1 MKKEEKKVI
10 NLLDILMIPVN
21 AISKILSM
29 LGIPIWIQM
38 TGTAIVIIMIIGIIV
53 KNAFDWR

>member
-1 MKKEEKKVI
+1 MMKKEEKKVI

-53 KNAFDWR
+53 KNAFD